1 MLLPLLP
8 LLESAFLFL
17 PFFLLPSHPPYC
29 FPTFQQKFIKLF
41 QEVLILPLETF
52 MILEPFGII
61 YMQKIDFVFSITLL
75 AKKILS
81 VLFGIGTMVIDLMF
95 LR

>member
-1 MLLPLLP
+1 
-8 LLESAFLFL
+8 
-17 PFFLLPSHPPYC
+17 
-29 FPTFQQKFIKLF
+29 
-41 QEVLILPLETF
+41 

>member
-1 MLLPLLP
+1 MFQKMF
-8 LLESAFLFL
+8 LE
-17 PFFLLPSHPPYC
+17 
-29 FPTFQQKFIKLF
+29 LF
-41 QEVLILPLETF
+41 QEILIFPLETF

-81 VLFGIGTMVIDLMF
+81 VLFGMEMMVIDLMF
-95 LR
+95 IR